1 MKIRWLLL
9 GLTMLI
15 LAACGPETE
24 APTPAPRPDGT
35 QPILWLYC
43 PDCQTIKM
51 NIPLLDSP
59 GGKQVTGLPHQ
70 TFVLVLSE
78 QKGLDGQMYYYVWAV
93 GREGWVAASYLAENP
108 AGPAGNIPPWSTLAA
123 RVPQATAGSQASG
136 VPEATVVLKPTPAQ
150 THVGIPRI
158 TMPERAYDFGDIPPD
173 VPVKH
178 VFVIQN
184 TGVGDLVIQDVRSDC
199 ACTSTLLG
207 ASLIPP
213 GGEGQ
218 IEATFNPKNYAGQRV
233 VRTIVI
239 VSNDPLSPEF
249 TLTLGASVREK

>member
-1 MKIRWLLL
+1 MQRRWLLL
-9 GLTMLI
+9 VLAMFI

-24 APTPAPRPDGT
+24 TPTPAPRPEGA

-43 PDCQTIKM
+43 PDCRAIKM

-59 GGKQVTGLPHQ
+59 GGKPVTGLPHQ
-70 TFVLVLSE
+70 TFVLALAE
-78 QKGLDGQMYYYVWAV
+78 QKGLDGQMYYYIWAT
-93 GREGWVAASYLAENP
+93 GREGWVVASYLSENP
-108 AGPAGNIPPWSTLAA
+108 SGPAGNIPPLSTLAA
-123 RVPQATAGSQASG
+123 RVSQATGVPQAIR
-136 VPEATVVLKPTPAQ
+136 VPETTVVLKPMPAQ
-150 THVGIPRI
+150 THVGTPRI
-158 TMPERAYDFGDIPPD
+158 AMPERAYDFGDIPPD
-173 VPVKH
+173 APVKH

-199 ACTSTLLG
+199 ACTSILLG

-233 VRTIVI
+233 VRNIVI